1 MPQGYGNCG
10 RANPLNVRQLEAF
23 RAVIETG
30 SVTRAAEM
38 LRVSQP
44 AVSKLLSALARECGF
59 DLFRRLGNRLIPTAE
74 AMALFGEVE
83 RLFVGV
89 EHVARHAGD
98 IRELRQ
104 GQLSIAAFPAIA
116 ARTLPCIITEFR
128 GIHPGTAVSLVSRS
142 SRTLVDWIAA
152 QRADLGLGL
161 MTVDIPGV
169 QFEPLGSFPGVCVM
183 HPDHRLARKP
193 VIEACDLHGEPFIA
207 LGVED
212 RSRFRVDQAFESLSI
227 RRNII
232 IEAQQSEAA
241 CAFAAAG
248 AGVSI
253 VEPFSASGFR
263 QDELAV
269 RPFHPTVRFDM
280 WLLIASYIPRAHMT
294 DAFVHF
300 LREAVESFR

>member
-1 MPQGYGNCG
+1 M
-10 RANPLNVRQLEAF
+10 NVRQLEAF
-23 RAVIETG
+23 RAVVETG
-30 SVTRAAEM
+30 TVTRAAET

-44 AVSKLLSALARECGF
+44 AVSKLLAALARDCGF

-83 RLFVGV
+83 RLFIGV
-89 EHVARHAGD
+89 EHVARHAGA
-98 IRELRQ
+98 IRDLRK

-116 ARTLPCIITEFR
+116 TRTLPRIITDFQ
-128 GIHPGTAVSLVSRS
+128 GAHPGTAVSLVSRS
-142 SRTLVDWIAA
+142 SRLLVDWIAT

-161 MTVDIPGV
+161 ITADVPGV
-169 QFEPLGSFPGVCVM
+169 QFEPLGSFAGVCVM
-183 HPDHRLARKP
+183 RPDHRLARKP
-193 VIEACDLHGEPFIA
+193 VVEAGDLHGESFIA

-212 RSRFRVDQAFESLSI
+212 RSRFRVDQAFEGLQI

-232 IEAQQSEAA
+232 IESQQSEAA

-253 VEPFSASGFR
+253 VEPFSASEFR

-269 RPFHPTVRFDM
+269 RPFHPMVQFDM
-280 WLLIASYIPRAHMT
+280 WLLIPSYRPRANMT
-294 DAFVHF
+294 DAFVHS
-300 LREAVESFR
+300 LRQAIEAFR